1 VQAIPGASLWLACTG
16 GGVCKVEYDGII
28 NDTRTT
34 SRAAMPSTPARLTM
48 SRSLAKVIRASCA
61 DVSRLIDLDSLMKA
75 SSRGSR
81 V

>member
-1 VQAIPGASLWLACTG
+1 MCVIIVCT
-16 GGVCKVEYDGII
+16 VDHAVII

-34 SRAAMPSTPARLTM
+34 PRAAMPSTPARLTM

-61 DVSRLIDLDSLMKA
+61 DVSRLIDLDSLMKT

>member
-1 VQAIPGASLWLACTG
+1 
-16 GGVCKVEYDGII
+16 
-28 NDTRTT
+28 
-34 SRAAMPSTPARLTM
+34 MPSTPARLTM